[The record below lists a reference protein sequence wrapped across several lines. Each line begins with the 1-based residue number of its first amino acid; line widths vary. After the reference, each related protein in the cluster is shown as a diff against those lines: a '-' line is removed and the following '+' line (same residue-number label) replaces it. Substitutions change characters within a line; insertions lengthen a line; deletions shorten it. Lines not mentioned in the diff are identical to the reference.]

1 MVLPKYQF
9 IANGSYQFGYGI
21 TAGINY
27 LFRQGYSEPFF
38 RSRVATGDALS
49 SNKSVFVLG
58 GVDWYR
64 LPNVHSV
71 DVRLGKEQTIGKI
84 RLNLDVDGFN
94 ILNLGTILGRQY
106 DLRLTTA
113 NQVLEIM
120 NPRIFRVGLRVGF

>member
-1 MVLPKYQF
+1 
-9 IANGSYQFGYGI
+9 
-21 TAGINY
+21 
-27 LFRQGYSEPFF
+27 
-38 RSRVATGDALS
+38 VATGDALS